1 METAQLWVFL
11 FLALSLG
18 WLLGYSAKQKRSPTS
33 EPSQTKVGEKHR
45 LQLLFDSYSDDA
57 IDRLINSLEVSEE
70 TLQTHISIGTHFRK
84 QGEVEKAI
92 LIHQNLMA
100 HPEISN
106 EASDAVIFEL
116 AKDYK
121 AAGLFDRAESLLL
134 QLTQSKRYSYRSQV
148 LLLDICE
155 REKDW
160 SGALVI
166 AKEIDLRRHPEI
178 KIRLSQ
184 YYCEL
189 AEEKLKSNQQRE
201 AINLFKQALGVNKL
215 CVRAL
220 LGQAALAQQ
229 DERYGEAIRFLKQV
243 AEIAPEDII
252 LALPLLLECTVK
264 TESFDQHQ
272 AYLKNLYEDTGQ
284 MPVMLAVVASMEAQ
298 GRKDE
303 AFEFL
308 LDQLSSLPSLRALN
322 YLFSMEGMSDDIHPK
337 LARQLIRIISRES
350 DKKEKYRCSQCG
362 FNGGQQ
368 HWNCPSCKSWQ
379 TIKPV
384 LEYEKKVVN

>member
-243 AEIAPEDII
+243 AE
-252 LALPLLLECTVK
+252 
-264 TESFDQHQ
+264 
-272 AYLKNLYEDTGQ
+272 
-284 MPVMLAVVASMEAQ
+284 
-298 GRKDE
+298 
-303 AFEFL
+303 
-308 LDQLSSLPSLRALN
+308 
-322 YLFSMEGMSDDIHPK
+322 
-337 LARQLIRIISRES
+337 
-350 DKKEKYRCSQCG
+350 
-362 FNGGQQ
+362 
-368 HWNCPSCKSWQ
+368 
-379 TIKPV
+379 
-384 LEYEKKVVN
+384 